1 MSSRTLN
8 WSRTAKSSLVK
19 QHLVRPSDPIAAR
32 PALNVRTQ
40 QIAEFSGSSE
50 NRDRL
55 GHRAKKNLLD
65 REFFLSLLNSAS
77 TKREAKSYLARL
89 KASPAKY
96 HTTLT
101 DGKTGRPRCSPSTP
115 GLDRSQG
122 HLPMGMLRRQIGPE
136 NTTRGGA
143 ETASNVK

>member
-65 REFFLSLLNSAS
+65 RVSG
-77 TKREAKSYLARL
+77 T
-89 KASPAKY
+89 
-96 HTTLT
+96 
-101 DGKTGRPRCSPSTP
+101 
-115 GLDRSQG
+115 
-122 HLPMGMLRRQIGPE
+122 
-136 NTTRGGA
+136 
-143 ETASNVK
+143 

>member
-8 WSRTAKSSLVK
+8 WSRTAKSSLVKNLK

-65 REFFLSLLNSAS
+65 RVSG
-77 TKREAKSYLARL
+77 T
-89 KASPAKY
+89 
-96 HTTLT
+96 
-101 DGKTGRPRCSPSTP
+101 
-115 GLDRSQG
+115 
-122 HLPMGMLRRQIGPE
+122 
-136 NTTRGGA
+136 
-143 ETASNVK
+143 